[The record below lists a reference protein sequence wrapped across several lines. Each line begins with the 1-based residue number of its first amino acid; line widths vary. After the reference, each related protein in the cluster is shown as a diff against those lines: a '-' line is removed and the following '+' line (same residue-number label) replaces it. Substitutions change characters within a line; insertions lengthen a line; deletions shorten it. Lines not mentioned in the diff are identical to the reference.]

1 MDLESFAG
9 QAVPVQC
16 RCAPSDSLS
25 AGAPHTGQ
33 TEGIT
38 KRTAPAGL
46 FSFTTLFQL
55 ITLPVEFN
63 ASARAV
69 ATLEDSGLLE
79 EEELGGVRK
88 VLSAAALTY
97 VASLLMSMLQ
107 LLRYVMIFVGRG
119 GGRRGGRR

>member
-1 MDLESFAG
+1 
-9 QAVPVQC
+9 
-16 RCAPSDSLS
+16 
-25 AGAPHTGQ
+25 
-33 TEGIT
+33 
-38 KRTAPAGL
+38 
-46 FSFTTLFQL
+46 
-55 ITLPVEFN
+55 
-63 ASARAV
+63 
-69 ATLEDSGLLE
+69 SGLLE